1 MNEYDRIS
9 MVLGDIAGW
18 GMLVMVLALVLGAMV
33 FVLWLV
39 RGLMQPRHQRQ
50 FYNLHRNTRGRRA
63 MARSTR

>member
-9 MVLGDIAGW
+9 MVLGDIAGF
-18 GMLVMVLALVLGAMV
+18 GMLVMVLALVAGALV
-33 FVLWLV
+33 LALWLV
-39 RGLMQPRHQRQ
+39 KGLMQPRHQRQ

>member
-1 MNEYDRIS
+1 MNEYERIS
-9 MVLGDIAGW
+9 TVLGDIAGW

-33 FVLWLV
+33 GFLWLV

-63 MARSTR
+63 MARTTR

>member
-1 MNEYDRIS
+1 MNEYERVS

-18 GMLVMVLALVLGAMV
+18 GMLVMVLALFLGALIGG
-33 FVLWLV
+33 LWLV